1 MRNFVALIFIPVCAG
16 CRAGVEIIMKLTI
29 ENGTLKACV
38 LNENEKTVILPESV
52 RKIDDYAFSQVPPGQ
67 IRHLFL
73 PDGIENISFYAFSN
87 LGKLA
92 SLTAYTYE
100 IDINHVCWDGIE
112 LIQTDTLI
120 LLPGESGDFFMLPA
134 KAPKKLVM
142 ERSADIRPSYRDP
155 CEHTDFEIDTET
167 LIIYN
172 MGTSGFD
179 VPWIEPDILR
189 CMSNHL
195 KKLHFMNN
203 VIWNRE
209 DEYHTWEYMANRIPP
224 SARNELEHG
233 YDWLPVMITNSIT
246 EMHALEEVILPE
258 GLTEV
263 KRYAFA
269 GCESLRKVVFPVS
282 LKKIGDGAFEGCHKL
297 KTVLFCKDTRAVIG
311 QNAFVG
317 CDSLRTVS
325 FYENSGS
332 GRMKKKTSSE
342 SATSFL
348 SCKCLPL
355 TRLQLLLLEYWNMLS
370 EEQQQIMFNFILR
383 HVRDYEF
390 FGDTS
395 LSKQFEQSV
404 QGYMKKL

>member
-1 MRNFVALIFIPVCAG
+1 
-16 CRAGVEIIMKLTI
+16 MKLTI

-38 LNENEKTVILPESV
+38 LNDNEKTVILPEDV
-52 RKIDDYAFSQVPPGQ
+52 RKIGDYAFSQVPPGQ

-73 PDGIENISFYAFSN
+73 PDGIEDISYYAFSD
-87 LGKLA
+87 LGKLT

-100 IDINHVCWDGIE
+100 MDRNHIFWEGIE

-142 ERSADIRPSYRDP
+142 ERSADIRPSYREP
-155 CEHTDFEIDTET
+155 YEHIDFEIEVES

-172 MGTSGFD
+172 MSSCGFD
-179 VPWIEPDILR
+179 VPWIDPDILD
-189 CMSNHL
+189 CMTNHL

-203 VIWNRE
+203 VIWNRD

-224 SARNELEHG
+224 SALNELEHG
-233 YDWLPVMITNSIT
+233 YDWMPVMITNSMA

-269 GCESLRKVVFPVS
+269 GCESLRKVVFPAS
-282 LKKIGDGAFEGCHKL
+282 LKKIGDCAFEGCRKL
-297 KTVLFCKDTRAVIG
+297 RTVLFCKDTKAIIG
-311 QNAFVG
+311 QEAFAG

-325 FYENSGS
+325 FYENSSS

-342 SATSFL
+342 SAITFI
-348 SCKCLPL
+348 SCKSLPL
-355 TRLQLLLLEYWNMLS
+355 THRQLALLEYWNRLD
-370 EEQQQIMFNFILR
+370 EEQQEKMFMLI
-383 HVRDYEF
+383 E
-390 FGDTS
+390 
-395 LSKQFEQSV
+395 SKIKS
-404 QGYMKKL
+404 